1 MEGPTYVTLSAQIA
15 LRKQLEVVANNIAN
29 ANTTGF
35 KADRTLFQTYVER
48 LAVPGNSIAFVQ
60 DRATYIDQE
69 NGPIQPT
76 GNPLDVAVKG
86 DAFLAVNAP
95 EGTLYTR
102 NGQLTV
108 GQDGTLLDPGGRP
121 VLGPD
126 TQPIQLPQ
134 GFTNPEIKADGSIS
148 VTVNGTTQQVGQIGL
163 FRPDDPLN
171 LRKSGTGLF
180 ATPTGA
186 MQPVDPGDPNAR
198 LVQGALEGSTVQTVK
213 EIANLTDLSRAYD
226 QLQTL
231 LSDDNDRE
239 QKMIQTLGQT
249 A

>member
-1 MEGPTYVTLSAQIA
+1 MQGPTYVTLSAQIA

-35 KADRTLFQTYVER
+35 QADRTLFQTYVER

-60 DRATYIDQE
+60 DRATYIDQQS
-69 NGPIQPT
+69 GPIQPT
-76 GNPLDVAVKG
+76 GNPLDVAIKG
-86 DAFLAVNAP
+86 DAYLAVNAP
-95 EGTLYTR
+95 QGTEYTR
-102 NGQLTV
+102 NGQLSV

-126 TQPIQLPQ
+126 SQPIQLPQ
-134 GFTNPEIKADGSIS
+134 GFSNPQITGDGTMS
-148 VTVNGTTQQVGQIGL
+148 VTVNGATQQVGQIGL

-171 LRKSGTGLF
+171 LRKSGTGLL
-180 ATPTGA
+180 TMPTGA
-186 MQPVDPGDPNAR
+186 MQPIDPGDSHSA
-198 LVQGALEGSTVQTVK
+198 LVQGALEGSTVQPVK

-239 QKMIQTLGQT
+239 QKMIQTLGQS